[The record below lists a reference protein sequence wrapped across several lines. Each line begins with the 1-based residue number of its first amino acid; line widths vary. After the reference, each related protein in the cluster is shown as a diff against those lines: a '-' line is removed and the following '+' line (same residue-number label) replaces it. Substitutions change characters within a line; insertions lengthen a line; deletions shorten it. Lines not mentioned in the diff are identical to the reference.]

1 MPMQKAVLDLE
12 DKYSKLTDEEL
23 KAKTPELKERL
34 KNGESL
40 DDLVDQ
46 MLESFDPDDF
56 NVTETKEAQ
65 YKIEDNKVKMT
76 GEDALGYFVYD
87 EAKGGLVIGTDD
99 TSDQSKNMVKL
110 LSGIVLKKK

>member
-1 MPMQKAVLDLE
+1 MKVIVNICRIAVALTFIFSGFVKAI
-12 DKYSKLTDEEL
+12 
-23 KAKTPELKERL
+23 
-34 KNGESL
+34 
-40 DDLVDQ
+40 
-46 MLESFDPDDF
+46 DPLG
-56 NVTETKEAQ
+56 TQ